1 METRVS
7 VEKIVNFL
15 YNILTMKSELIL
27 PAGDLYKAKIAYL
40 YGANACYG
48 GLAKYSLRKAEVD
61 FDFNTLKEAIDLAHS
76 LGKKFYVTFNIF
88 AHNYNLEKIEEDIK
102 KIAAFGPDAIIAS
115 DPGVINFVR
124 ENSDVPIHLSTQANT
139 TNWQSVK
146 FWKDLGVKRIVL
158 ARELTTQEIK
168 EIHNKV
174 PDIELEVFVHGAM
187 CVSYSGRCLLS
198 AVMTGR
204 EANQGDCA
212 QPCRWLYKGQ
222 IEERLRPGEFFP
234 IEEDEKGTYIFNSKD
249 LRLID
254 HLDKLAEAGVT
265 GFKVEGR
272 NKSEYYVASIA
283 YAYKHAIEGIKKGK
297 LKAVLPELLEET
309 EKINYRGYTTGFLLG
324 KAKEGEVYPDRVS
337 IRKYNLLGV
346 IEKNEKAGAKLLTRN
361 QYKVGDDVEVLTPDE
376 VFHDKILDIFD
387 KNGQV
392 AIANPGTKD
401 HIVWV
406 KMGQEY
412 SEFSMIRKKI

>member
-1 METRVS
+1 
-7 VEKIVNFL
+7 
-15 YNILTMKSELIL
+15 MKSELIL
-27 PAGDLYKAKIAYL
+27 PAGDLYKAKIAYI
-40 YGANACYG
+40 YGADACYG

-61 FDFNTLKEAIDLAHS
+61 FDFYTLKEAIDLAHS

-115 DPGVINFVR
+115 DPGIINFVR
-124 ENSDVPIHLSTQANT
+124 ENSDIPIHLSTQANT

-158 ARELTTQEIK
+158 ARELTIEEIT
-168 EIHNKV
+168 EIHDKV
-174 PDIELEVFVHGAM
+174 PDIELEVFVDGAM
-187 CVSYSGRCLLS
+187 CISYSGRCLLS
-198 AVMTGR
+198 AIMTGR

-234 IEEDEKGTYIFNSKD
+234 VEEDEKGTYIFNSKD

-254 HLDKLAEAGVT
+254 HLDKLLNVGVT
-265 GFKVEGR
+265 GLKVEGR
-272 NKSEYYVASIA
+272 NKSEYYVAVIA
-283 YAYKHAIEGIKKGK
+283 NAYRSALEALKKGHYK
-297 LKAVLPELLEET
+297 EALPELLEET
-309 EKINYRGYTTGFLLG
+309 EKINYRDYTTGFLLG
-324 KAKEGEVYPDRVS
+324 KAKEGEVYPERVQ

-346 IEKNEKAGAKLLTRN
+346 IEKNEKTGAKLLTRN
-361 QYKVGDDVEVLTPDE
+361 QFKVGDEVEVLTPGE
-376 VFHDKILDIFD
+376 VFSDKILDIFD

-392 AIANPGTKD
+392 SIANPGTKD

-406 KMGQEY
+406 KLEKKY
-412 SEFSMIRKKI
+412 PKFSMIRKRIG